1 MGSFIDKVKASVKSG
16 AEQAATKAQVEF
28 DRLSV
33 RRELASAYEALGTK
47 TFELA
52 EKGAVSHPEL
62 SDLVQRVRELQTQL
76 AAIGTESTPEPTP
89 DSTPEPAPEPAAG
102 QEPPPAS

>member
-47 TFELA
+47 AFELA
-52 EKGAVSHPEL
+52 EKGALSHPEL
-62 SDLVQRVRELQTQL
+62 SDLVQRVRELQAQL
-76 AAIGTESTPEPTP
+76 AAIGTEPAPGPAHEHTPEPTP
-89 DSTPEPAPEPAAG
+89 EPAAE